1 MMELAECP
9 LEPVIER
16 PAEMDRSIEPMP
28 EKPKKHLSLLASCT
42 VEKIKESSLEKLSEY
57 PTHEEQEE
65 VAKLDIKKKLK
76 DKKNQESKKE
86 KNHGEVL
93 KIKKS
98 EKEFQLVNKV
108 QTSPKLTKIPSN
120 KSKDQ
125 AKEVNQVMN

>member
-28 EKPKKHLSLLASCT
+28 EKPKKHLSLLKSCT

-65 VAKLDIKKKLK
+65 VAKLDIKKSSRIRKIQRAKRRRIMEKFLRRGSLK
-76 DKKNQESKKE
+76 RN
-86 KNHGEVL
+86 
-93 KIKKS
+93 
-98 EKEFQLVNKV
+98 
-108 QTSPKLTKIPSN
+108 SN
-120 KSKDQ
+120 
-125 AKEVNQVMN
+125 